1 MARRRALAALVSL
14 TAAITVLTGA
24 PAGATPETVVVQAK
38 AHQTMTGFGAS
49 GAWWTIDVARF
60 PAPVREQL
68 ARLLFSPD
76 GGIALSQWRWN
87 IGGGGVGVTVP
98 TGGESEL
105 GARNRAPDTFY
116 QAPGRYDWSVDAGG
130 TAMLKLA
137 AKYRVPDV
145 IGFAVSAP
153 PDFTTNHQSC
163 GGTLTPGAERAY
175 AEYLS
180 TVVRHARDSW
190 HANVNHVSPM
200 NEPDYTRGECT
211 QEGMAVPADRR
222 ADTLTA
228 LRAALPAGTGIIADE
243 SSRVD
248 TQFLP
253 ETPQWMSDPGAAA
266 ATTALA
272 HHTYDFP
279 SDATLNQARDLAHGY
294 GKPLWAT
301 EICCSVLAGGKP
313 AWSQGYDPTITG
325 GLALADIVAQDL
337 TQADDSAFQWWVA
350 MSAALGCDP
359 TTGASCTGQ
368 ANPEGWN
375 DGLVYYDPQYAS
387 HHNYRLYPTKR
398 LWALGNFSRFVRP
411 GAVRHEVTGT
421 PDGVHALAFRTG
433 REWTLVVVNNTT
445 ADTAFPVRFP
455 GSAHATG
462 AWRTDGTHDLA
473 AVAPPRGDTV
483 PAPGHSITTYRYA
496 ASGA

>member
-1 MARRRALAALVSL
+1 MARLPLRRRGRAALVTLAAAATLL
-14 TAAITVLTGA
+14 TAA
-24 PAGATPETVVVQAK
+24 PAGATMETVVVQAE
-38 AHQTMTGFGAS
+38 AQQTMTGFGAS

-60 PAPVREQL
+60 PEPVRQQIG
-68 ARLLFSPD
+68 RLLFSPD
-76 GGIALSQWRWN
+76 GIALSQWRWN

-105 GARNRAPDTFY
+105 GPRNRAPATFY
-116 QAPGRYDWSVDAGG
+116 QAPGRYDWSVDSGG

-137 AKYRVPDV
+137 ARYHVPDI

-175 AEYLS
+175 ADYLS
-180 TVVRHARDSW
+180 TVVRHARDTW
-190 HANVNHVSPM
+190 HADVNYVSPM

-222 ADTLTA
+222 ADTVTA
-228 LRAALPAGTGIIADE
+228 LRAALPAATGIIADE

-253 ETPQWMSDPGAAA
+253 ETPRWMSGPAAD

-279 SDATLNQARDLAHGY
+279 SDATLNQARELARGY

-301 EICCSVLAGGKP
+301 EICCSVLADGKP

-337 TQADDSAFQWWVA
+337 TQANDSAFQWWVA

-359 TTGASCTGQ
+359 ATGPSCTDRI
-368 ANPEGWN
+368 NPDGWN
-375 DGLVYYDPQYAS
+375 DGLIYYDPQYGS
-387 HHNYRLYPTKR
+387 RHDYRVHPTKR

-411 GAVRHEVTGT
+411 GAVRHEVTGA

-433 REWTLVVVNNTT
+433 TEWTLVVVNNNPTGT
-445 ADTAFPVRFP
+445 ALDVRFP
-455 GSAHATG
+455 GSARPTG
-462 AWRTDGTHDLA
+462 AWRTDATHDLA
-473 AVAPPRGDTV
+473 AVTAPHGDTV

-496 ASGA
+496 A